1 MRPRA
6 AAPRRTPA
14 DSLRRF
20 RRRVETQHYDDDDGG
35 TRRWNLRA
43 FREADASASRAAG
56 GSCSPTCPRIIFVRC
71 PRAGVRPGTG
81 SGRRAG
87 SGSSSFAYV
96 SSSSVRSRAHPV
108 FFASDSILFR
118 SADARD
124 GFIIFSSCHS
134 TSASS
139 TQQSAFV
146 SNKRGKTSNSAASM
160 SILACAGTRRRPLSA
175 AARGGAPE
183 TRSANHLWRVV
194 RFPRRLL
201 ATTRPRDPRDG
212 RFRFATWNVRN
223 DARSTASTSIVA
235 SASGGPRVLA
245 NASLPPRW

>member
-175 AARGGAPE
+175 AARGSALLKPDQRISLASSPVPAPPLG
-183 TRSANHLWRVV
+183 H
-194 RFPRRLL
+194 
-201 ATTRPRDPRDG
+201 D
-212 RFRFATWNVRN
+212 
-223 DARSTASTSIVA
+223 A
-235 SASGGPRVLA
+235 SARPARRPFPVRDVERQERREVHGLDVDRRVGQRRA
-245 NASLPPRW
+245 ARVG